1 MLEGGTSTYEWVI
14 RSLRVCTTSG
24 PSILLEK
31 VCAQQQ
37 DPQRLPVGRRW
48 AEVGGSVER
57 MQTQKRA
64 WLSACLFAPGL
75 SELAHLCKDKVLPSS
90 APAEHSF
97 PSCLA
102 TGWLDAETKQGA
114 TKQHEKKGS
123 KRSAFKNIA
132 RTEISS
138 LFRGRRRGIDQRKLN
153 KKTSSIGAESEPDR
167 RAEPTVLSCIHSNS
181 SKQFLP
187 ALSQRS
193 TEM

>member
-1 MLEGGTSTYEWVI
+1 MLSSRIPAGSREEEGEQRWEEQCGKDADPEE
-14 RSLRVCTTSG
+14 SLAV
-24 PSILLEK
+24 
-31 VCAQQQ
+31 
-37 DPQRLPVGRRW
+37 
-48 AEVGGSVER
+48 
-57 MQTQKRA
+57 
-64 WLSACLFAPGL
+64 CLFVCPGL

-102 TGWLDAETKQGA
+102 PGWLDAETKQGA

-123 KRSAFKNIA
+123 KRSAFKKIA

-187 ALSQRS
+187 ALSQHS